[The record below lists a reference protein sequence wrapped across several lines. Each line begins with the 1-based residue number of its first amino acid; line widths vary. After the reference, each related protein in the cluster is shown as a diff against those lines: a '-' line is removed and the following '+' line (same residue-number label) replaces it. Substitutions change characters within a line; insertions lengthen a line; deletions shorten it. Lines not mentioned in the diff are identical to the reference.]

1 MKGHRMQQQRELRKT
16 FMIFTE
22 GQTEEGY
29 FKKFKARC
37 KTVKG
42 GSALKIVQEAIVQKK
57 NVKKHYDHY
66 WVVFDKD
73 NSSIESFLKA
83 IRLAEKQDMHVAYSC
98 EAFEIWWLFHFVPIK
113 KTVPAKDYERKIKQ
127 CLGDY
132 SIRNKGLQQ
141 GGLMWMQLNYKLK
154 EAIINAREE
163 HLQFSLPEVCY
174 NQSITTT
181 YKLAEPLNNQYDS

>member
-1 MKGHRMQQQRELRKT
+1 MQQQREIRKT

-57 NVKKHYDHY
+57 NVQKHYDHY

-73 NSSIESFLKA
+73 NSSVESFLKA
-83 IRLAEKQDMHVAYSC
+83 IRLAEKQDIHVAYSC
-98 EAFEIWWLFHFVPIK
+98 EAFEIWWLFHFVSIK
-113 KTVPAKDYERKIKQ
+113 KPIQAKDYERKIKQ
-127 CLGDY
+127 YLSDY

-141 GGLMWMQLNYKLK
+141 GALMWMQLNHKL
-154 EAIINAREE
+154 EDAIHNAREA
-163 HLQFSLPEVCY
+163 HLQYLQPEVCY
-174 NQSITTT
+174 NQSITTAYT
-181 YKLAEPLNNQYDS
+181 LAKLLNNQYHC